1 MAIFCLSLC
10 LYGIGGFHAGKELEC
25 PTLYLGGVEEEEGE
39 ETAGQPHYLHSRAE
53 QDWV

>member
-39 ETAGQPHYLHSRAE
+39 EAAGPPHYLHSRAE